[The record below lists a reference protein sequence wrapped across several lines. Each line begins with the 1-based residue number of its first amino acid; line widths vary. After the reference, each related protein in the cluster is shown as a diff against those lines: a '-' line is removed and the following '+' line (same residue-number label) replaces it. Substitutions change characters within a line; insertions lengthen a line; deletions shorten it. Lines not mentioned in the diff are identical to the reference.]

1 MKKYLILVLIAI
13 GTAFGS
19 QATETNK
26 IVNQVETAVQSA
38 SDAAD
43 SLTVSVK
50 QTAAKVDTSRLYKSI
65 YQDMKTGLQ
74 AMAESLK
81 VGAEHVYKVMVMQQV
96 VKAVHR
102 LSLGILG
109 IILLILFYLSARGV
123 NFDSRNDSVN
133 SVPLLITA
141 IGTGVIGCVLFIST
155 LFQIDVI
162 VMGLVNPEYGAILDI
177 IGVVK
182 GTVGDSGCATC
193 GH

>member
-1 MKKYLILVLIAI
+1 MKKYLVLVLIAI
-13 GTAFGS
+13 GTVFGS
-19 QATETNK
+19 QATEINK
-26 IVNQVETAVQSA
+26 IIDQAGTAVQSV
-38 SDAAD
+38 SDATD
-43 SLTVSVK
+43 SLTINVK
-50 QTAAKVDTSRLYKSI
+50 QTVADVDTSQLYKNI

-81 VGAEHVYKVMVMQQV
+81 VGAEHVYRVMVMQQV
-96 VKAVHR
+96 VKAVHQ
-102 LSLGILG
+102 LALGILG
-109 IILLILFYLSARGV
+109 IILLILFYFSARGV
-123 NFDSRNDSVN
+123 DFDNRKDSIN
-133 SVPLLITA
+133 SIPLLITA
-141 IGTGVIGCVLFIST
+141 VGTGIIGCILFVNT

>member
-1 MKKYLILVLIAI
+1 MKEYLVLVLVLI
-13 GTAFGS
+13 GTALGS

-26 IVNQVETAVQSA
+26 IVNQVGTAVQSV

-43 SLTVSVK
+43 SLTVSVG
-50 QTAAKVDTSRLYKSI
+50 QTVARVDTSRLYKSI

-96 VKAVHR
+96 VKAVHQ
-102 LSLGILG
+102 LSLGILS
-109 IILLILFYLSARGV
+109 IILLILFYLSAREV
-123 NFDSRNDSVN
+123 DFDSYNDSIS
-133 SVPLLITA
+133 SVPLLLTA
-141 IGTGVIGCVLFIST
+141 TSTGVIGGVLFIST

-182 GTVGDSGCATC
+182 GTVGDHGCATC

>member
-1 MKKYLILVLIAI
+1 MKEYLVLVLVLI
-13 GTAFGS
+13 GTALGS

-26 IVNQVETAVQSA
+26 IVNQVGTAVQSV

-43 SLTVSVK
+43 SLTVSVG
-50 QTAAKVDTSRLYKSI
+50 QTVARVDTSRLYKSI

-96 VKAVHR
+96 VKAVHQ
-102 LSLGILG
+102 LSLGILS

-123 NFDSRNDSVN
+123 DFDSYNDSIS
-133 SVPLLITA
+133 SVPLLLTA
-141 IGTGVIGCVLFIST
+141 TSTGVIGGVLFIST

-182 GTVGDSGCATC
+182 GTVGDHGCATC